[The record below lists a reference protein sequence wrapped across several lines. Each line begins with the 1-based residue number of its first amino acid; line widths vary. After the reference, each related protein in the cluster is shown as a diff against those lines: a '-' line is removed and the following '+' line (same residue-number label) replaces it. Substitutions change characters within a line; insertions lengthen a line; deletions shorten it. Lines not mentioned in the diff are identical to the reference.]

1 MSETERRLK
10 AENRLLAKRNEKL
23 ERKVEEQKKSI
34 VVLRKAVQSHPRSP
48 CPRGGQSDSED
59 NEVAQRRLEVATQ
72 MLLSGVVLNVVALV
86 LGVAVCTL
94 RRYARRAA
102 AGEELVSR
110 RGPAPRA
117 YVNSTLVEDVTTLL
131 DETRGR
137 MGAVCLSKRTGGSRR
152 DCARIK
158 TRVLTDRERSRKHG
172 SLQVRVSRPGIMR
185 SFDQLY
191 VYIDGIRR
199 ILLVCADACVPY
211 RTTIALVSR
220 YDAVSVA
227 RVIARDIIRYGAPL
241 FWRMDRA
248 KSHMTRLVMQVL
260 EHWGV
265 LPLFG
270 PPRHPGFYGQMERM
284 NRDHREW
291 LRLGPV
297 LTTSNIG
304 YEISEMR
311 RVLNEVMIR
320 PTLNYRTAADE
331 WGDRVTP
338 HVDRTQLRKEVFD
351 LAVSNYHEL
360 HDQKDALWLSWR
372 RAIEIK
378 MTQMGMLTIRRGQ
391 WC

>member
-1 MSETERRLK
+1 
-10 AENRLLAKRNEKL
+10 
-23 ERKVEEQKKSI
+23 
-34 VVLRKAVQSHPRSP
+34 
-48 CPRGGQSDSED
+48 
-59 NEVAQRRLEVATQ
+59 
-72 MLLSGVVLNVVALV
+72 MLLSGVLLRIVALV

-102 AGEELVSR
+102 TGEELVSR
-110 RGPAPRA
+110 RGPSPRSC
-117 YVNSTLVEDVTTLL
+117 VDTSLVADVTTLL
-131 DETRGR
+131 DETRGL
-137 MGAVCLSKRTGGSRR
+137 MGAVSLSKKTGGSRR

-158 TRVLTDRERSRKHG
+158 TKVLTDRERSRKQR
-172 SLQVRVSRPGIMR
+172 SLQVRVSKPGIMR

-191 VYIDGIRR
+191 VHIDGIKC
-199 ILLVCADACVPY
+199 ILLICADACIPY

-248 KSHMTRLVMQVL
+248 KSHMTRLVMEVL

-270 PPRHPGFYGQMERM
+270 PPRYPGFYGQMERM
-284 NRDHREW
+284 NREHRDW
-291 LRLGPV
+291 LSRGPS
-297 LTTSNIG
+297 LSAGNI
-304 YEISEMR
+304 ERETAEMR

-331 WGDRVTP
+331 WADRVTP
-338 HVDRTQLRKEVFD
+338 HVDRKQLREEVLD
-351 LAVSNYHEL
+351 LAAGSYAEL

-372 RAIEIK
+372 RAIETR